1 MNVPWIYAEGN
12 KEKGTE
18 VKEYK
23 KKIPGSLSSK
33 IQTSILRGHLVS
45 LTQNNQCRT
54 PDIFSNWSKGWL
66 PASTW
71 EQASILTL
79 TLNQNMLIL
88 MIKFCIT
95 AKMGMSMIKN
105 KHNYMANK
113 FQQHYSHH

>member
-1 MNVPWIYAEGN
+1 MLTTISSKSDWDMMNEPWIYAEGN
-12 KEKGTE
+12 KEKRTE

-33 IQTSILRGHLVS
+33 NQTSILRGHSVS

-71 EQASILTL
+71 EQASILTS
-79 TLNQNMLIL
+79 TLNQKYVNI
-88 MIKFCIT
+88 
-95 AKMGMSMIKN
+95 N
-105 KHNYMANK
+105 D
-113 FQQHYSHH
+113 